1 MMVPFVRAIFFDS
14 DSSVDVKL
22 IAFWLGAVSLI
33 LTIFCFCLSLLFLLF
48 SFNLAHN
55 CFRENL
61 LFFFLQVITTKLSLL
76 YLRIWRCFIFSFSLS
91 IILLILQLGDLNRSL
106 LILLT
111 TLLRRFLIFGEL
123 ILILRALIIWSGI
136 LPAAAQSIKLQFR
149 CKLRS
154 CLQNDQLNFKWK
166 PLGNVLHFLW
176 RSSISFCKISWYNF
190 FSILMSEVS
199 KTWL

>member
-14 DSSVDVKL
+14 DSSVDVNL

-33 LTIFCFCLSLLFLLF
+33 LTIFCFCFSLLFLLF

-76 YLRIWRCFIFSFSLS
+76 YLRIWRCFIFSFSVSL
-91 IILLILQLGDLNRSL
+91 ILLILQLGDLNCSL

-111 TLLRRFLIFGEL
+111 TLLRKFLIFGEL
-123 ILILRALIIWSGI
+123 NFN
-136 LPAAAQSIKLQFR
+136 IKGFSYLVWDFTG
-149 CKLRS
+149 CSTKY
-154 CLQNDQLNFKWK
+154 KIA
-166 PLGNVLHFLW
+166 
-176 RSSISFCKISWYNF
+176 IS
-190 FSILMSEVS
+190 L
-199 KTWL
+199 